1 MTVGQQ
7 SCNGTGN
14 RRAHQ
19 LRCAEDSDGVLARL
33 VVQAPKIKI
42 RQKERLAW
50 KWICGGNPNN
60 WIELL
65 VPVHLTLWRGHRIQ
79 KQGRNWKY
87 VLEITIVQKIQS
99 VFALG
104 DLCYSYPLY
113 FLYIE
118 IHL

>member
-42 RQKERLAW
+42 RQKERLA
-50 KWICGGNPNN
+50 
-60 WIELL
+60 
-65 VPVHLTLWRGHRIQ
+65 
-79 KQGRNWKY
+79 
-87 VLEITIVQKIQS
+87 
-99 VFALG
+99 
-104 DLCYSYPLY
+104 
-113 FLYIE
+113 
-118 IHL
+118 

>member
-14 RRAHQ
+14 RRTHQ

-33 VVQAPKIKI
+33 VVQALKIKI
-42 RQKERLAW
+42 RQKERLSW

-65 VPVHLTLWRGHRIQ
+65 VPVHLTLRRGDWIQ
-79 KQGRNWKY
+79 KQGRNWKSRR
-87 VLEITIVQKIQS
+87 LNR
-99 VFALG
+99 
-104 DLCYSYPLY
+104 YSLWKATKNEQQASRY
-113 FLYIE
+113 
-118 IHL
+118 